1 MIWFSKTKKSGG
13 SKTKRTRAKSAQKQP
28 LQKKLLV
35 EKKNTSVKYTN
46 DRGKQ
51 TMTTTMMMTTSN
63 TTTTMGT
70 MRRGT
75 KFVPSSF
82 SRANKKTTSSS
93 VKMMMM
99 MMIVKSTTASSTSSL
114 RRRRRGGRAS
124 SSSSSS
130 VIVFSAVA
138 SASSSKKKKNVL
150 VIGSGGREHA
160 LIYRLLQSETCEKV
174 FALPGNAG
182 IATEPTVTSIA
193 DVSESNHADVVK
205 FCKSNAIDL
214 VVVGPEAPLVDGLA
228 DSLRAEN
235 INVFGPS
242 KKAAQLEGSKEFMKN
257 LCRKY
262 NIPTATYEVFSD
274 AEKAKEYVRTVTG
287 APIVIK
293 TSGLAAGK
301 GVIMAETVEEAEKA
315 IDELMLNKQFG
326 DAGDTIVI
334 EETLFGEEASFF
346 AVVGGDVAVPLASAQ
361 DHKRVGDGDTGLNTG
376 GMGAYSPAPVVTKEI
391 EEDVMKNI
399 IEPTVRG
406 MREEGCEYN
415 GVIFAGLMIDE
426 KTKKVKLLEHN
437 VRFGD
442 PECQTLMA
450 RMESDL
456 CQLLYAAAT
465 NNITDDDVKSVKWSK
480 EPAVNVVLAAK
491 GYPGSYSKGDEIKNL
506 QGAEESTA
514 KTKIFHAGT
523 ASGENG
529 EILANGGRVLGITAM
544 GTSVKEATKNAYVA
558 IDKIDWPN
566 GFCRSDIAYR
576 AIERE
581 EGRGK

>member
-1 MIWFSKTKKSGG
+1 M
-13 SKTKRTRAKSAQKQP
+13 
-28 LQKKLLV
+28 
-35 EKKNTSVKYTN
+35 
-46 DRGKQ
+46 
-51 TMTTTMMMTTSN
+51 
-63 TTTTMGT
+63 
-70 MRRGT
+70 
-75 KFVPSSF
+75 
-82 SRANKKTTSSS
+82 
-93 VKMMMM
+93 
-99 MMIVKSTTASSTSSL
+99 
-114 RRRRRGGRAS
+114 
-124 SSSSSS
+124 
-130 VIVFSAVA
+130 
-138 SASSSKKKKNVL
+138 NVGI
-150 VIGSGGREHA
+150 IGSGGRENSICFS
-160 LIYRLLQSETCEKV
+160 LKKSKRVDKIFCM
-174 FALPGNAG
+174 PGNAG
-182 IATEPTVTSIA
+182 TANISKNLEI
-193 DVSESNHADVVK
+193 DINNFQQVK
-205 FCKSNAIDL
+205 DAVNKYKIDL
-214 VVVGPEAPLVDGLA
+214 LVVGPEKPLVDGIV
-228 DSLRAEN
+228 DFFN
-235 INVFGPS
+235 NTDVKVFGPN
-242 KKAAQLEGSKEFMKN
+242 KKASQLEGSKIFTKK
-257 LCRKY
+257 LCQKY
-262 NIPTATYEVFSD
+262 NIPTAKFGIFQNAIESKKFIDNSSF
-274 AEKAKEYVRTVTG
+274 
-287 APIVIK
+287 PIVIK
-293 TSGLAAGK
+293 ADGLASGK
-301 GVIMAETVEEAEKA
+301 GVYISENTEKAYQA
-315 IDELMLNKQFG
+315 IDEIFNGKFG
-326 DAGDTIVI
+326 EAKNILI
-334 EETLFGEEASFF
+334 EEFLTGEEMSYFIVTDGSSIKPF
-346 AVVGGDVAVPLASAQ
+346 ETAQ

>member
-1 MIWFSKTKKSGG
+1 
-13 SKTKRTRAKSAQKQP
+13 
-28 LQKKLLV
+28 
-35 EKKNTSVKYTN
+35 
-46 DRGKQ
+46 
-51 TMTTTMMMTTSN
+51 
-63 TTTTMGT
+63 
-70 MRRGT
+70 
-75 KFVPSSF
+75 
-82 SRANKKTTSSS
+82 
-93 VKMMMM
+93 
-99 MMIVKSTTASSTSSL
+99 
-114 RRRRRGGRAS
+114 
-124 SSSSSS
+124 
-130 VIVFSAVA
+130 
-138 SASSSKKKKNVL
+138 
-150 VIGSGGREHA
+150 
-160 LIYRLLQSETCEKV
+160 
-174 FALPGNAG
+174 
-182 IATEPTVTSIA
+182 
-193 DVSESNHADVVK
+193 
-205 FCKSNAIDL
+205 
-214 VVVGPEAPLVDGLA
+214 
-228 DSLRAEN
+228 
-235 INVFGPS
+235 
-242 KKAAQLEGSKEFMKN
+242 
-257 LCRKY
+257 
-262 NIPTATYEVFSD
+262 
-274 AEKAKEYVRTVTG
+274 
-287 APIVIK
+287 
-293 TSGLAAGK
+293 
-301 GVIMAETVEEAEKA
+301 
-315 IDELMLNKQFG
+315 
-326 DAGDTIVI
+326 
-334 EETLFGEEASFF
+334 
-346 AVVGGDVAVPLASAQ
+346 
-361 DHKRVGDGDTGLNTG
+361 LNTG